1 MKELAGLLND
11 VIGTKRDA
19 LEDAVT
25 DNQARIAQSKQRLQ
39 KANISNELLTRAGQT
54 LIQVQKDSCT
64 LDDYNAYVRIGI
76 LALAHAKATDQA
88 LYCINQNIIPITEEI
103 ADLLTP
109 EGDLQ
114 DEENKQ
120 TVKTIGKLLFKA
132 ELYVAAVKK
141 FISIGES
148 YLALQSLIKLGDIN
162 KIVKFAQM
170 SRSRECFI
178 AAANFLQT

>member
-1 MKELAGLLND
+1 MLF
-11 VIGTKRDA
+11 RS
-19 LEDAVT
+19 T
-25 DNQARIAQSKQRLQ
+25 DL
-39 KANISNELLTRAGQT
+39 
-54 LIQVQKDSCT
+54 
-64 LDDYNAYVRIGI
+64 
-76 LALAHAKATDQA
+76 A

-114 DEENKQ
+114 EEENKQ

-178 AAANFLQT
+178 AAANFLQTQNFRDNPKYMEMII